1 MNYTRVLC
9 SFVFAVVILNGAT
22 FVLFP
27 FLSLFWSIF
36 YIILFHCGAIWTQS
50 LPTFRHDNDKIFNG
64 LISARRWFKRFCMFS
79 TLQKLLFSLFGLCD
93 GEWKVLLQLAH
104 QSISINSLCVS
115 FEWNSGVAVVPSV
128 CADDTRLN
136 AFIMR
141 LDIVLCSHLMH
152 KMNAA
157 LNGVTVC

>member
-1 MNYTRVLC
+1 M
-9 SFVFAVVILNGAT
+9 
-22 FVLFP
+22 
-27 FLSLFWSIF
+27 
-36 YIILFHCGAIWTQS
+36 
-50 LPTFRHDNDKIFNG
+50 
-64 LISARRWFKRFCMFS
+64 
-79 TLQKLLFSLFGLCD
+79 
-93 GEWKVLLQLAH
+93 LLQLAH

-152 KMNAA
+152 KMNTAAA